1 MDDTKGEKK
10 YMRRLLMLLLSG
22 AFLLLAVGCG
32 EVNTQETGLLT
43 TTTTTTA
50 TTIASSATTT
60 TTSTVT
66 TTTATV
72 AVTTHP
78 HTFRTTTICPTRP
91 PVNTTTTTA
100 PVEPPTVETL
110 TKWELPQVVRQTE
123 GYISQY
129 TDMTYTADGR
139 IIAIGEVYDAAINP
153 KTVIDVYG
161 SDLSLLASY
170 ECDVWYS
177 DIVTS
182 QDGGTVVARG
192 NGASTVKKFS
202 ADFELEWS
210 VEFEEYA
217 FDVIITSLVELSDGT
232 VGVLYAK
239 PFDSTW
245 NLLWVSKDGQQLDK
259 LSLWNYDVQNGL
271 AYGAKLVADNNG
283 GFYLFQTVTADT
295 HSVDADKGYE
305 VLVSHYVSENGVL
318 RLDSSAA
325 VGSVSDEWCDDAAVD
340 DEGNYY
346 IALSSSDSTR
356 DAFWDEIL
364 PLGYGYIR
372 RMLVKVSPT
381 GEILYRV
388 PLSGC
393 GMAVDQVAGIH
404 VRDGRVCVGGL
415 SVFYDG
421 VLDPNVAEFDN
432 NFPRDLYVAY
442 TVCADAEGDIL
453 SRRVFRYNVM
463 ERGAPTDAL
472 WLPDGRMVLC
482 GSVTKNDSD
491 FDLEFEPE
499 YAYGTPADRALF
511 VYQPLEN
518 E

>member
-1 MDDTKGEKK
+1 MK
-10 YMRRLLMLLLSG
+10 RWIALLLCTV
-22 AFLLLAVGCG
+22 LLLTTVGCG
-32 EVNTQETGLLT
+32 GDKAQETDASAMAVTTSTIATANTATAAT
-43 TTTTTTA
+43 TTITTTVVAATIRATAGKTNTPRPQSSATMPTTTTA
-50 TTIASSATTT
+50 TTTTVPVILPAPMDG
-60 TTSTVT
+60 VT
-66 TTTATV
+66 
-72 AVTTHP
+72 
-78 HTFRTTTICPTRP
+78 
-91 PVNTTTTTA
+91 
-100 PVEPPTVETL
+100 E
-110 TKWELPQVVRQTE
+110 WELPQVVRQTE

-139 IIAIGEVYDAAINP
+139 IIAIGEVYDAGLNP

-161 SDLSLLASY
+161 SDLSLLATY

-210 VEFEEYA
+210 VEFEAYG

-259 LSLWNYDVQNGL
+259 LSLGHYDVQNGL

-295 HSVDADKGYE
+295 HSVDANKGYE
-305 VLVSHYVSENGVL
+305 VLVNHYVSENGVL
-318 RLDSSAA
+318 RLDSSTA
-325 VGSVSDEWCDDAAVD
+325 VGGVSDEWCDDAAVD
-340 DEGNYY
+340 NEGNYY
-346 IALSSSDSTR
+346 IALSSSDTTR

-364 PLGYGYIR
+364 PLGYGYMR

-404 VRDGRVCVGGL
+404 IRDGRVCVGGL

-442 TVCADAEGDIL
+442 AVCADAEGNIL

-482 GSVTKNDSD
+482 GSVTKNDVD
-491 FDLEFEPE
+491 FGLEFEPE